1 MKRVERFPL
10 RAAALAA
17 LLTLGQ
23 GAAHADEREDLET
36 LRQTTL
42 NLIQALVQQG
52 VLPADK
58 ADQLVKAA
66 EAKAKA
72 TVAEAKKVEES
83 TVRVQFV
90 PESVRKQITEQVRE
104 EVVSQAK
111 AERWGDVNAV
121 PEWVDR
127 FKFEGDVRLSYQRDM
142 FREAGFPDATGAFP
156 PGTNA
161 PEVFFL
167 LNGQDI
173 DNTTE
178 DRNRLRLRARLGVTA
193 RVTQDISA
201 QLRLATGSGSE
212 PVSTN
217 QTLGNFGNKANF
229 SLDRAFLRA
238 RSQET
243 LPWLTVTAGRL
254 PNPFFTS
261 DLMFDDDLVF
271 EGLALQFNDPTAA
284 ARDWRPFGT
293 LGLFPLQ
300 DVQRSLSNEAKSKW
314 LLAAQGGVEWVPS
327 NQLRTKFGLG
337 VYDYRN
343 IAGERNDFDLTTR
356 DETAPKFRQ
365 KGNSLFDIRNDNDP
379 NTALWALAPNYKVL
393 NVNAAVDYQLYNP
406 VHLVVSADYVKNIG
420 FDQNAI
426 RTRTGLSLD
435 PEDSGY
441 MIRATLGSPEILLN
455 GDWQLSLAYRYLE
468 ADAVLDAF
476 TDSDFHLGGT
486 NNKGFI
492 LGAQYGLSRNTWV
505 NARWLSSREIRGLP
519 LSINTMQVFFNARF

>member
-1 MKRVERFPL
+1 MKRAERFPVRVATL
-10 RAAALAA
+10 AVLLALG
-17 LLTLGQ
+17 T
-23 GAAHADEREDLET
+23 GAAWADEREDLET
-36 LRQTTL
+36 LRQTTM

-90 PESVRKQITEQVRE
+90 PESVRKQISDQVRE

-127 FKFEGDVRLSYQRDM
+127 FKLDGDVRMGYQRDM
-142 FREAGFPDATGAFP
+142 FSDS
-156 PGTNA
+156 NA
-161 PEVFFL
+161 PEFNFQFA
-167 LNGQDI
+167 GQNI
-173 DNTTE
+173 GNTLE
-178 DRNRLRLRARLGVTA
+178 DRDRFRLRARLGVTA
-193 RVTQDISA
+193 RVTQDVSA
-201 QLRLATGSGSE
+201 QLRLVTGSGSE

-229 SLDRAFLRA
+229 SLDRAFIRA

-261 DLMFDDDLVF
+261 DLVFDDDLVF
-271 EGLALQFNDPTAA
+271 EGLALQYNDPTAA
-284 ARDWRPFGT
+284 ARAWRPFGT
-293 LGLFPLQ
+293 VGLFPLQ
-300 DVQRSLSNEAKSKW
+300 DVQRSISNEAKSKW
-314 LLAAQGGVEWVPS
+314 LVAAQGGVEWVPS

-337 VYDYRN
+337 LYDYRN
-343 IAGERNDFDLTTR
+343 IAGELNDPNLNNR
-356 DETAPKFRQ
+356 DETATRFRQ
-365 KGNSLFDIRNDNDP
+365 KGNTLFNILNNNDP
-379 NTALWALAPNYKVL
+379 NTALWALASDYKVL
-393 NVNAAVDYQLYNP
+393 NLSAAVDYQLYNP
-406 VHLVVSADYVKNIG
+406 VHLVVTADYVRNLG
-420 FDQNAI
+420 FNQNQI
-426 RTRTGLSLD
+426 RVRTGQTLD
-435 PEDSGY
+435 RQDAGY
-441 MIRATLGSPEILLN
+441 MLRATLGSPEILLN
-455 GDWQLSLAYRYLE
+455 GDWQLSLAYRHLE
-468 ADAVLDAF
+468 ADALLDAF

-492 LGAQYGLSRNTWV
+492 LGAQYGLSRNTWLT
-505 NARWLSSREIRGLP
+505 ARWLSSREITGLP
-519 LSINTMQVFFNARF
+519 LSINTLQVNFNAKF

>member
-1 MKRVERFPL
+1 MKRVERSPV
-10 RAAALAA
+10 RVAVLAA
-17 LLTLGQ
+17 LLALGQ
-23 GAAHADEREDLET
+23 GVAQADEREDLET

-66 EAKAKA
+66 ETKAKA

-83 TVRVQFV
+83 TVRVQYV
-90 PESVRKQITEQVRE
+90 PESVRKQISDQVRE

-127 FKFEGDVRLSYQRDM
+127 FKFEGDVRLGYQRDM
-142 FREAGFPDATGAFP
+142 FSES
-156 PGTNA
+156 NA
-161 PEVFFL
+161 PEVFFQVQ
-167 LNGQDI
+167 GQDI

-178 DRNRLRLRARLGVTA
+178 DRDRFRLRARLGVTA
-193 RVTQDISA
+193 RVTQDVSA

-229 SLDRAFLRA
+229 SLDRAFIRA

-271 EGLALQFNDPTAA
+271 EGLALQFNDPAAA
-284 ARDWRPFGT
+284 ARTWRPFGT

-300 DVQRSLSNEAKSKW
+300 DVQRSFSNEAKSKW

-356 DETAPKFRQ
+356 DETVTKFRQ
-365 KGNSLFDIRNDNDP
+365 KGNSLFDIRLDNDP
-379 NTALWALAPNYKVL
+379 NTNLWALAPNYKVL
-393 NVNAAVDYQLYNP
+393 NLNAAVDYQLYNP

-420 FDQNAI
+420 FDQDTI

-441 MIRATLGSPEILLN
+441 MIKATLGSPEILLN

-492 LGAQYGLSRNTWV
+492 LGAQYGLSRNTWLT
-505 NARWLSSREIRGLP
+505 ARWLSSREVTGLP
-519 LSINTMQVFFNARF
+519 LSINTLQVQFNAKF